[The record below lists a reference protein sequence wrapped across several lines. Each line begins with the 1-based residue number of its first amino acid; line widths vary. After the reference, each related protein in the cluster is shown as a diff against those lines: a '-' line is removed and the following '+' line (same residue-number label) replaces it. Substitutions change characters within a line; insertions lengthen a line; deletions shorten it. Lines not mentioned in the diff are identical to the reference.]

1 MSRLRKLGAML
12 FALALLPGVA
22 AAQERGSVTGLVVSA
37 ETQQPLQ
44 GVQVSIPALNVSAV
58 TDERGRFL
66 LTNVPAGAQT
76 LRVSLIG
83 YKQATQQVTIG
94 ATPAN
99 ITIRLETDPLLLD
112 ELVVVGYGEQ
122 RRGDIA
128 GAVSSLRPETV
139 EEIPVTSV
147 NQVLQG
153 RLAGVQVVQ
162 NSGTPGAAMTVRVRG
177 SSSISGGNEPL
188 YVIDGVPMSQ
198 GNFSGLNMGFG
209 GQGIDAISDINPS
222 EIESIEVLKD
232 ASAAAI
238 YGSRASN
245 GVVLITTK
253 RGAAMA
259 PQVSFSGYYGQQKDW
274 KRIDL
279 LNTEQYIEIY
289 NEGVTNRYGPASDY
303 GYDAWYGIE
312 TPGLDFETTVPQGVD
327 TDWLDEVLR
336 TAPISNLEASVSG
349 GSERV
354 RYFVSGSSLIQDG
367 VIKAMGYQRLNGRVN
382 LDYNP
387 FDRLTLGTNVSLGR
401 SITDRARSDN
411 TIYSAWSNA
420 LANPPIEPVYTAD
433 GDYYSTLYL
442 NPVGMNNEAEAEE
455 RGIRILGNAFAQ
467 YNILE
472 GVSVRGSVG
481 LDQLTMRS
489 RSYDSPAFGPW
500 ASSGGAGQAANSF
513 VNKLT
518 YEGTL
523 NFNRMLA
530 DIHSVSGVVGT
541 SFEDNTEEYSFVQGT
556 QFPTEYFKY
565 LTSAA
570 TIADGSSSRADHG
583 LVSYFGRL
591 SYNFDDRVTATF
603 NVRRDGSSRF
613 GTANRYG
620 TFPSG
625 SVLWRIGNESF
636 MQSQNILANLAL
648 RASYG
653 ITGNQQSLG
662 NFASRGLFGGG
673 ANYLDLPGIAP
684 SQLANPELKWEKTGQ
699 LNLGTDFSVLS
710 DRLAVTFDYY
720 EKKTDDLLVARPVPR
735 TTGFSTIWSNVGSME
750 NKGFEVA
757 ATARLFQPTDE
768 RAFTWSTTLNVA
780 RNRNEVTALYNDQ
793 PINSGF
799 ANRVEVGKPLGFFY
813 GYVTDGIFQSMAEV
827 QAHATQVVHSNPLR
841 ATSPGDIRFK
851 DLNNDGVI
859 NSQDQQMIGSPWPDY
874 EGGITNNMSF
884 MGFDLS
890 AFVQFSLGNEI
901 FNANGIYTDQFG
913 SYGDN
918 HTVRALDRWT
928 PENPDTDQ
936 PRAVWGDPNFN
947 TRDSDRFIED
957 GSYVRLKNVVLGYTL
972 PSSFADRLGYGS
984 ARIYIQGQN
993 VLTRTDYSGFDP
1005 EVNYSGQSSIARGTD
1020 FYTLPQARVFS
1031 VGFNLGF

>member
-1 MSRLRKLGAML
+1 MSRPRLLWATL
-12 FALALLPGVA
+12 IAIALLPGDA
-22 AAQERGSVTGLVVSA
+22 AAQERGSVTGLVVAA
-37 ETQQPLQ
+37 ESQQPLP
-44 GVQVSIPALNVSAV
+44 GVQVSIPALNISAV

-66 LTNVPAGAQT
+66 LINLPAGQQT

-83 YKQATQQVTIG
+83 YRQATQTVTIG
-94 ATPAN
+94 ASAATVT
-99 ITIRLETDPLLLD
+99 ITLETDPLLLD

-128 GAVSSLRPETV
+128 GAVSSIRPETV
-139 EEIPVTSV
+139 QEISVTSV

-162 NSGTPGAAMTVRVRG
+162 NSGTPGAAKTVRVRG

-198 GNFSGLNMGFG
+198 GNFSGLNQSFG

-222 EIESIEVLKD
+222 EIESIEILKD

-259 PQVSFSGYYGQQKDW
+259 PRVNFSGYYGQQKDW
-274 KRIDL
+274 KRVEF

-289 NEGVTNRYGPASDY
+289 NEGLTNRYGPASNY
-303 GYDAWYGIE
+303 GLDEWYGVE
-312 TPGLDFETTVPQGVD
+312 TPGMDFDVTVTPGVD
-327 TDWLDEVLR
+327 TDWLSEVLR
-336 TAPISNLEASVSG
+336 TAPISNFEGSVSG
-349 GSERV
+349 GSERI
-354 RYFVSGSSLIQDG
+354 RYFISGSSLVQEG

-401 SITDRARSDN
+401 SVTDRARSDN

-420 LANPPIEPVYTAD
+420 IANPPIEPVYTAE
-433 GDYYSTLYL
+433 GDYFSTTYL

-455 RGIRILGNAFAQ
+455 RGLRILGNTFAQ
-467 YNILE
+467 YNILN
-472 GVSVRGSVG
+472 GLNLRGSVG

-489 RSYDSPAFGPW
+489 RTYDSPAFGPW

-513 VNKLT
+513 INKLT

-523 NFNRMLA
+523 NWNRSLGDVHA
-530 DIHSVSGVVGT
+530 LSGVIGT
-541 SFEDNTEEYSFVQGT
+541 SYEDNTEEYSFVQGT

-583 LVSYFGRL
+583 LLSYFGRV
-591 SYNFDDRVTATF
+591 SWNFDDRVTATF

-620 TFPSG
+620 TFPSA
-625 SVLWRIGNESF
+625 SALWRIGNESF
-636 MQSQNILANLAL
+636 MQNQNVLGNLAL
-648 RASYG
+648 RVSYG

-673 ANYLDLPGIAP
+673 ANYMDLPGIAP
-684 SQLANPELKWEKTGQ
+684 SQLANPELKWEKTSQ

-710 DRLAVTFDYY
+710 DRLAITTDYY
-720 EKKTDDLLVARPVPR
+720 VKKTDDLLVARPVPR
-735 TTGFSTIWSNVGSME
+735 TTGFSTIWSHVGSME

-757 ATARLFQPTDE
+757 ATARLFQPLDE
-768 RAFTWSTTLNVA
+768 RAFTWSTPFNIA
-780 RNRNEVTALYNDQ
+780 RHRNEVTALYNDQ

-813 GYVTDGIFQSMAEV
+813 GYVTDGLFQTAAEV
-827 QAHATQVVHSNPLR
+827 AAHPTQSSR
-841 ATSPGDIRFK
+841 TAPGDIRFK
-851 DLNNDGVI
+851 DINGRDADGNLTGQPDGVL
-859 NSQDQQMIGSPWPDY
+859 NSDDQTMIGSPWPDF
-874 EGGITNNMSF
+874 EGGITNN
-884 MGFDLS
+884 L
-890 AFVQFSLGNEI
+890 
-901 FNANGIYTDQFG
+901 
-913 SYGDN
+913 
-918 HTVRALDRWT
+918 
-928 PENPDTDQ
+928 
-936 PRAVWGDPNFN
+936 
-947 TRDSDRFIED
+947 
-957 GSYVRLKNVVLGYTL
+957 
-972 PSSFADRLGYGS
+972 
-984 ARIYIQGQN
+984 
-993 VLTRTDYSGFDP
+993 
-1005 EVNYSGQSSIARGTD
+1005 SIA
-1020 FYTLPQARVFS
+1020 
-1031 VGFNLGF
+1031 